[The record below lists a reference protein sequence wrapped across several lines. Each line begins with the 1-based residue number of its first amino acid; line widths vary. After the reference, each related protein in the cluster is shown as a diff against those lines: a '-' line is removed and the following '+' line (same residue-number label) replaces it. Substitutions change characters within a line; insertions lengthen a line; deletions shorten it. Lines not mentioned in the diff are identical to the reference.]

1 MVLFCQV
8 IDDVSG
14 MAHRQHHQR
23 GDGEV
28 SAPASIVLYRLLSP
42 FGTHAYECMRT
53 TNGCNLSCYICM
65 HTYID
70 SQHLIIPSSPSSG
83 SRLSAD
89 STTFIPINMITPINN
104 KYKYKSPTSTH
115 SHLASPTSALDVPT
129 CVPANNNFQSKVK
142 GCRIQTR
149 SHSDSPVNTPR
160 RGYRGGVS
168 TNNSSN
174 YGGSA
179 FAPPPPTEK
188 YKTELCKNF
197 NKPGGCKFGN
207 GCHYIHSEKE
217 RRSTDIMPKRPCS
230 ILTSTGHW

>member
-14 MAHRQHHQR
+14 MAHRQHHH
-23 GDGEV
+23 GGNGEV
-28 SAPASIVLYRLLSP
+28 SAPASIVLYRILSP
-42 FGTHAYECMRT
+42 LALTSAYQWLQSFCI
-53 TNGCNLSCYICM
+53 YICIN
-65 HTYID
+65 TYID
-70 SQHLIIPSSPSSG
+70 SQHPPIPSSPSSG
-83 SRLSAD
+83 SCLSAD
-89 STTFIPINMITPINN
+89 STTFIPINMMTPINN
-104 KYKYKSPTSTH
+104 KYKSPTSTH

-129 CVPANNNFQSKVK
+129 CVPANYNFQFKVK
-142 GCRIQTR
+142 GRRIQPR
-149 SHSDSPVNTPR
+149 PNSAVNAPR

-197 NKPGGCKFGN
+197 NKPGGCKFAN
-207 GCHYIHSEKE
+207 GCHYIHSEME
-217 RRSTDIMPKRPCS
+217 RRSTDIMPKWPCS